1 MIPKVSLGCGSTLRV
16 IRRLD
21 TEMLEY
27 GQPAR
32 GLKGVPENC
41 WLSGFLEAMPD
52 SRREAAL
59 ALGINSMCVCND
71 VETCGCKNIAVD
83 ALTVDHS
90 TREPSVAVVIAEN
103 ARPATAVQETSY
115 ARKVFINT
123 DTLMSSNLYSD
134 RENKTANLDVL
145 LAPIK
150 YECPLG
156 TYNEGPPNYWYNRHQ
171 ALGYSAAPSAIPEEL
186 CEPQYHP
193 YNPVL
198 EDAYGEEEDTDWETT
213 AADLSQCRPCP
224 NTAKLYRK
232 DMRGAT
238 NVDDCRRWE
247 CRDDDFGISRAL
259 PGVPN
264 CRVACENFRRSEAG
278 GSMKDPKVEEIYC
291 PVSCGYCAASPSQPT
306 CPVTIKS
313 AAVLSSVWSLA
324 IPTIALFMHLGM

>member
-1 MIPKVSLGCGSTLRV
+1 
-16 IRRLD
+16 
-21 TEMLEY
+21 
-27 GQPAR
+27 
-32 GLKGVPENC
+32 
-41 WLSGFLEAMPD
+41 
-52 SRREAAL
+52 
-59 ALGINSMCVCND
+59 MCVCND
-71 VETCGCKNIAVD
+71 VETCGCKNGPDPSDCCGCSYCGSFDKGAFCCCGD
-83 ALTVDHS
+83 C
-90 TREPSVAVVIAEN
+90 RECP
-103 ARPATAVQETSY
+103 PGHCCPGDC
-115 ARKVFINT
+115 K
-123 DTLMSSNLYSD
+123 
-134 RENKTANLDVL
+134 
-145 LAPIK
+145 K

-171 ALGYSAAPSAIPEEL
+171 ALGYSAAPSAIPEEIW
-186 CEPQYHP
+186 EPQYHP

-198 EDAYGEEEDTDWETT
+198 EDAIGDEEEDTDWETT

-224 NTAKLYRK
+224 NASKLYRK

-324 IPTIALFMHLGM
+324 VPTIALFMQLGM